1 MSTVTKPDLV
11 VEHDR
16 LVVFTDL
23 FVTATL
29 LTGGQ
34 WAEVGYAE
42 RPVTVRGAI
51 RTGPPVLPDEPDA
64 RGRLPMVQRRMIGL
78 AACTLVV
85 AMLPQVGAAADPV
98 EIDCSVSPDTLWPP
112 NHQLVEV
119 TTTVTATPVGVS
131 VTLVGDGD
139 TVDDIV
145 IGTLDTATGG
155 TGSLRAERAA
165 EGPGRVYTV
174 TYSATDA
181 SGNQADCSLEVGVPH
196 DQRG

>member
-1 MSTVTKPDLV
+1 
-11 VEHDR
+11 
-16 LVVFTDL
+16 
-23 FVTATL
+23 
-29 LTGGQ
+29 
-34 WAEVGYAE
+34 
-42 RPVTVRGAI
+42 
-51 RTGPPVLPDEPDA
+51 
-64 RGRLPMVQRRMIGL
+64 MVQRRMIGL

-131 VTLVGDGD
+131 VTLVSVTSNEPDNAEGDGD